1 MLRARGLNAVAKTNV
16 LRMAAMSVA
25 SNASHSV
32 SVGSI
37 FRNLFAAVT
46 TKRTRTGAH
55 SDGRPVQVASTSK
68 FERTASVKVS
78 FCLK

>member
-1 MLRARGLNAVAKTNV
+1 
-16 LRMAAMSVA
+16 MSVA

-32 SVGSI
+32 SVAST

-68 FERTASVKVS
+68 LERTASVKVMAAKIVERLS
-78 FCLK
+78 VSGMLRHFIAD